1 MSKEKKERQ
10 MSFAEVSHVNH
21 FQSQAN
27 RKERV
32 TTDISG
38 QKCLDSLGRSNPNSL
53 LGRMSKILLTSKT
66 AWSSK
71 LCALTWKVKA
81 TKFNRSIFQLQVSV
95 LPTEEKESGLWLT
108 PSATMRSNRS
118 KKAMEHRIKY
128 RASVG
133 RRTVPPGSLAEQIQY
148 GKPITD
154 MKQMWPTPTAATNGP
169 GKNPNN
175 KRGIH
180 QGNALAT
187 AVSMY
192 PTPRA
197 SKAMSENMENIKRR
211 GVDKARLEERI
222 AMMPTPT
229 ARDWKDSGLNTNYET
244 ARKKSRL
251 AGTAGGALNPMWV
264 EWLMGY
270 PAEYTDLKD
279 WEMLSSRK
287 SQKK

>member
-118 KKAMEHRIKY
+118 KKAMEYRIKY

-148 GKPITD
+148 GRPITD
-154 MKQMWPTPTAATNGP
+154 MKQMWPTP
-169 GKNPNN
+169 
-175 KRGIH
+175 
-180 QGNALAT
+180 
-187 AVSMY
+187 
-192 PTPRA
+192 RA
-197 SKAMSENMENIKRR
+197 SKAMSENLNNVKER
-211 GVDKARLEERI
+211 GVDKGRLEERV

-229 ARDWKDSGLNTNYET
+229 ARDYKDSGPNTNYET
-244 ARKKSRL
+244 ARKKSKL

-279 WEMLSSRK
+279 WETLSSHK
-287 SQKK
+287 LQKK

>member
-32 TTDISG
+32 TIDISG

-108 PSATMRSNRS
+108 PSATMRPNRS

-128 RASVG
+128 RTNVG

-187 AVSMY
+187 AVSM
-192 PTPRA
+192 
-197 SKAMSENMENIKRR
+197 
-211 GVDKARLEERI
+211 
-222 AMMPTPT
+222 MPTPT
-229 ARDWKDSGLNTNYET
+229 ARDYKDSGPNTNYET

-279 WEMLSSRK
+279 WEMLSFRK

>member
-95 LPTEEKESGLWLT
+95 LPTEEKESGLW
-108 PSATMRSNRS
+108 
-118 KKAMEHRIKY
+118 
-128 RASVG
+128 
-133 RRTVPPGSLAEQIQY
+133 
-148 GKPITD
+148 
-154 MKQMWPTPTAATNGP
+154 PTPTAATNGP

-187 AVSMY
+187 AVSMW

-197 SKAMSENMENIKRR
+197 SKAMSENLNNVKER
-211 GVDKARLEERI
+211 GVDKGRLEERV

-229 ARDWKDSGLNTNYET
+229 ARDYKDSGPNTNYET

-279 WEMLSSRK
+279 WETLSYRK